1 VVISGRINQEI
12 NMIAKLI
19 LLFTAVPLIELFI
32 LVKLGTVM
40 GVWPTVG
47 LVILTGVIGAY
58 LVRLQG
64 IKVATRIK
72 EKIESG
78 RMPTEELWNGAFL
91 LVAGATLITP
101 GLITD
106 ILGFTMLIPLT
117 RSVLK
122 KYLVRWTKEKWLD
135 DQGETYMDIEV

>member
-1 VVISGRINQEI
+1 
-12 NMIAKLI
+12 MIAKLI

-47 LVILTGVIGAY
+47 LVVLTGVIGAY

-106 ILGFTMLIPLT
+106 ILGFTMLIPFT

-135 DQGETYMDIEV
+135 DKGETYMDIEV

>member
-1 VVISGRINQEI
+1 MNQAI

-47 LVILTGVIGAY
+47 LVVLTGVIGAY

-106 ILGFTMLIPLT
+106 ILGFTMLIPFT

-135 DQGETYMDIEV
+135 DKGETYMDIEV